1 MPEWGSLFYVGCL
14 RLYENEYMLLS
25 LFILDSSHLCCY
37 NQNAST
43 GYISLHILKRVAVV
57 STVYRLKTTKEREQ
71 IMGVYVIT
79 GGATGIGAET
89 RRLLLE
95 EGHEVFNIDYKG
107 GDLEADLSTDEGVSS
122 AIRAVEEQYPDG
134 IDGLISNAG
143 VGPTASPEKIFSLNF
158 YAGVY
163 IAEGLRHLLMKRRGC
178 CVMTCS
184 NSITN
189 SSVRMDWVELLT
201 NLRNRE
207 RGMDLARMIPQA
219 QTASAYSSSKC
230 ALARWVRRVSP
241 SWAVDGLRINAV
253 APGNTTTPMTR
264 GLTEQQRDAALL
276 IPIPTRYG
284 TREFLD
290 AEEIANSITFLASP
304 KASGINGVVLFVDGG
319 IDALMRSERF

>member
-1 MPEWGSLFYVGCL
+1 MGIYV
-14 RLYENEYMLLS
+14 
-25 LFILDSSHLCCY
+25 
-37 NQNAST
+37 
-43 GYISLHILKRVAVV
+43 V
-57 STVYRLKTTKEREQ
+57 
-71 IMGVYVIT
+71 T
-79 GGATGIGAET
+79 GGTTGIGAEVC
-89 RRLLLE
+89 RMLMG
-95 EGHEVFNIDYKG
+95 EGHEVFNIAYNG
-107 GDLEADLSTDEGVSS
+107 GDLSADLSTGEGVNV
-122 AIRAVEEQYPDG
+122 AIQAVQERYPDG

-143 VGPTASPEKIFSLNF
+143 VGPTAPPEKILALNF
-158 YAGVY
+158 YAGTY
-163 IAEGLRHLLMKRRGC
+163 IAEGLRPLLAKKKGC
-178 CVMTCS
+178 CVMTSS

-219 QTASAYSSSKC
+219 QAASVYSSSKC

-253 APGNTTTPMTR
+253 APGNTTTPMTKN
-264 GLTEQQRDAALL
+264 LTEQQKDAALL

-290 AEEIANSITFLASP
+290 AEEIANAIVFLASK

>member
-1 MPEWGSLFYVGCL
+1 MS
-14 RLYENEYMLLS
+14 
-25 LFILDSSHLCCY
+25 
-37 NQNAST
+37 
-43 GYISLHILKRVAVV
+43 
-57 STVYRLKTTKEREQ
+57 
-71 IMGVYVIT
+71 VYVIT
-79 GGATGIGAET
+79 GGTTGIGAEV
-89 RRLLLE
+89 RRMLFE
-95 EGHEVFNIDYKG
+95 EGHEVYNIDYKG
-107 GDLEADLSTDEGVSS
+107 GDFEADLSTDEGVQATIQ
-122 AIRAVEEQYPDG
+122 AIGSKYPDG

-143 VGPTASPEKIFSLNF
+143 VGPTAPPEKIFALNF
-158 YAGVY
+158 YAGTY
-163 IAEGLRHLLMKRRGC
+163 IAEGLRPLLAKKNGC
-178 CVMTCS
+178 CVMTSS

-207 RGMDLARMIPQA
+207 RGMDLAHMIPQNQA
-219 QTASAYSSSKC
+219 ASAYSSSKC

-264 GLTEQQRDAALL
+264 GLTEQQKDAALL

-290 AEEIANSITFLASP
+290 AEEIANAIVFLASR

>member
-1 MPEWGSLFYVGCL
+1 
-14 RLYENEYMLLS
+14 
-25 LFILDSSHLCCY
+25 
-37 NQNAST
+37 
-43 GYISLHILKRVAVV
+43 
-57 STVYRLKTTKEREQ
+57 
-71 IMGVYVIT
+71 MGVYVIT
-79 GGATGIGAET
+79 GGTTGIGAAA
-89 RRLLLE
+89 RKMLLE
-95 EGHEVFNIDYKG
+95 QGHEVFNIDYKG
-107 GDLEADLSTDEGVSS
+107 GDFEADLSTDEGVQA
-122 AIRAVEEQYPDG
+122 AIRSVEERYPEG

-143 VGPTASPEKIFSLNF
+143 VGPTAPPEKIFSLNF
-158 YAGVY
+158 YAGIS
-163 IAEGLRHLLMKRRGC
+163 IAEGLRPLLQKKHGC
-178 CVMTCS
+178 CVMTSS

-201 NLRNRE
+201 NLRNRD
-207 RGMDLARMIPQA
+207 RGMDLARMIPQTQA
-219 QTASAYSSSKC
+219 ASAYSSSKC

-253 APGNTTTPMTR
+253 APGNTTTPMTK

-290 AEEIANSITFLASP
+290 ADEIANAITFLSGH